1 MYMQYD
7 KHVQKTDMVNANNVY
22 STANSFLGFRIQPS
36 KEAYK
41 CANQPHL
48 FPAFAVLP
56 CEVIPLAVLYGTTE

>member
-7 KHVQKTDMVNANNVY
+7 KHLQKTDMADANNVY
-22 STANSFLGFRIQPS
+22 STANTLTFLGFRIQPS

-41 CANQPHL
+41 CENQHHL

-56 CEVIPLAVLYGTTE
+56 CEVL